1 MVKSSEK
8 NNILSKLRQHQLFKN
23 RVGKFAMYVLIFVL
37 FFDKLTIF
45 LLMYLSYYLGN
56 LINTHKEPFINNLNF
71 LFGRFFKNSK
81 EPFTKLDYTNFD
93 TSYNNSSYNPLYSN
107 IFKNPYLN
115 LKSYNKVAIDP
126 SKPLLENNKF
136 LPECCLYNSEYS
148 TSKGCACIT
157 PTQQEYL
164 RRRGTNKSASSFIQT
179 DNMHTNLFFSPT
191 LAIQGDPIPFNKN
204 NTNYILDYQDL
215 TSEKISEFKSLTN
228 KLDNELINYNPS
240 TEVTI

>member
-1 MVKSSEK
+1 MVKLSEK
-8 NNILSKLRQHQLFKN
+8 KSILTKLREHQLFKN

-37 FFDKLTIF
+37 IFDKLTIF
-45 LLMYLSYYLGN
+45 LLMYLSYYLGK
-56 LINTHKEPFINNLNF
+56 LINTHKEPFINNLNY

-81 EPFTKLDYTNFD
+81 EPFTRLDYTSFD
-93 TSYNNSSYNPLYSN
+93 TSYNNSSYNPLYSHV
-107 IFKNPYLN
+107 FKNSGLN
-115 LKSYNKVAIDP
+115 LKSYNNVAIDP

-179 DNMHTNLFFSPT
+179 DNNYTNLFFSPT

-204 NTNYILDYQDL
+204 NTNYILDFENL
-215 TSEKISEFKSLTN
+215 SSEKINEFANLTN
-228 KLDNELINYNPS
+228 KLDSELINYNPS
-240 TEVTI
+240 SEVTI

>member
-1 MVKSSEK
+1 MAKSYIKK
-8 NNILSKLRQHQLFKN
+8 NNTSNYGSFYDRLKHKILKYGSLVILF
-23 RVGKFAMYVLIFVL
+23 VLI
-37 FFDKLTIF
+37 FDKLT
-45 LLMYLSYYLGN
+45 L
-56 LINTHKEPFINNLNF
+56 FI
-71 LFGRFFKNSK
+71 LFSLYGVFKHYFAKSK
-81 EPFTKLDYTNFD
+81 EHFSTFD
-93 TSYNNSSYNPLYSN
+93 TSYNNLSYNPLYSN
-107 IFKNPYLN
+107 IFKNTDLN
-115 LKSYNKVAIDP
+115 FNSYNNVAIDP

-164 RRRGTNKSASSFIQT
+164 RRRGTNKLASSFIQT
-179 DNMHTNLFFSPT
+179 DNNYTNLFFSPT

-215 TSEKISEFKSLTN
+215 TREKISEFNSLTN

>member
-1 MVKSSEK
+1 MVKVISKK
-8 NNILSKLRQHQLFKN
+8 NNTTNYGYDYERLKHRLVKYATIVILF
-23 RVGKFAMYVLIFVL
+23 VLI
-37 FFDKLTIF
+37 FDKLTLFIVI
-45 LLMYLSYYLGN
+45 YLSS
-56 LINTHKEPFINNLNF
+56 
-71 LFGRFFKNSK
+71 FFKSVYIKQK
-81 EPFTKLDYTNFD
+81 EPFTKLDYTSFD

-115 LKSYNKVAIDP
+115 LKSYTKVAIDP

-179 DNMHTNLFFSPT
+179 DNNYTNLFFSPT

-215 TSEKISEFKSLTN
+215 TSEKISEFNRLTN

-240 TEVTI
+240 TEETI